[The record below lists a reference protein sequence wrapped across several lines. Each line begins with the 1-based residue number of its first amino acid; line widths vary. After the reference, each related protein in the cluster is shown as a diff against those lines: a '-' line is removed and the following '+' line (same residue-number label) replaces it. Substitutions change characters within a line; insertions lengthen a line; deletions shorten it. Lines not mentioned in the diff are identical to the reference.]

1 MLLNFGEK
9 LVQLQDQDEWKLFSI
24 FAISNLDF
32 YENELQ
38 NSFLKDVDI
47 GLDVSVSVSVE
58 TTSTIS
64 TIKEVPVNENFD
76 YRTFLQESG
85 LKCSKFMIYFW
96 NVVFYLV
103 DNFMKGFSADSYLIF
118 SSYSLV
124 IIEKKVFE
132 FIDDFVGNL
141 EFVIYCLIILP

>member
-1 MLLNFGEK
+1 M
-9 LVQLQDQDEWKLFSI
+9 
-24 FAISNLDF
+24 DF

-47 GLDVSVSVSVE
+47 GLDVSLSVSVE
-58 TTSTIS
+58 TTSAIS
-64 TIKEVPVNENFD
+64 TIRELPVNESFD

-96 NVVFYLV
+96 NVVFHLV
-103 DNFMKGFSADSYLIF
+103 DNFMKGFSADSFLIF

-141 EFVIYCLIILP
+141 EFVIS